1 MPILEQ
7 SELSH
12 NMIPQPTHGLG
23 VDQIFY
29 LQLPLMVKINIKVN
43 LIQQ

>member
-1 MPILEQ
+1 MPILEP
-7 SELSH
+7 SVLSH
-12 NMIPQPTHGLG
+12 NMILQPIHGLG

-29 LQLPLMVKINIKVN
+29 LQLLLMVKINIKVN